1 MAREGVLARM
11 GRLIAGITNA
21 AIDKAEGTN
30 PVAIVEQA
38 IREIDDAAEEARLS
52 LGQSKAE
59 EYRIKTRRGAL
70 ETERTGLDDKI
81 RLAVNESRDDL
92 AKAAIARQIDLES
105 QITALDK
112 ALSNVSEDMNEGQQA
127 LQAILATRRE
137 AEERLSELKRSFA
150 ASNKAE
156 GGLGINPHD
165 NASAQADRAA
175 SAVARVTGVPKGE
188 KNQSSELDE
197 LDRLHRDHAI
207 AERLARFKT
216 DN

>member
-38 IREIDDAAEEARLS
+38 IREIDDAAEEARLV

-70 ETERTGLDDKI
+70 ETERTSLDEKI
-81 RLAVNESRDDL
+81 RLAVNENRDDL

-112 ALSNVSEDMNEGQQA
+112 ALSNISEDMTEGQQA

-137 AEERLSELKRSFA
+137 AEERLAELKRSFA
-150 ASNKAE
+150 ASSKGDGIN
-156 GGLGINPHD
+156 GINPRD

-175 SAVARVTGVPKGE
+175 SAVSRVTGVPKGE

-216 DN
+216 TN